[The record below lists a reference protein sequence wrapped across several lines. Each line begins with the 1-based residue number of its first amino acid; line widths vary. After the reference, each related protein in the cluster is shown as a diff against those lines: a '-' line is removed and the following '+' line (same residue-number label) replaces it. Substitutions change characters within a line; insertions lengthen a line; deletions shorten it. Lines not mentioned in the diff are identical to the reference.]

1 MIDLAFPGN
10 RIRHY
15 MRTTGRSGK
24 WIQQQHYIALIYDVY
39 NDQDLYMIDFFKS
52 RNDEVMLAWCKNM
65 WGPPRPGG
73 EWWQEGF
80 SSLRLMVRG
89 QERIMH
95 WQMTWE

>member
-1 MIDLAFPGN
+1 MIDLAFPGT

-24 WIQQQHYIALIYDVY
+24 WIQQQHYIALIHDVY
-39 NDQDLYMIDFFKS
+39 NDQDIFMIDFFKS

-65 WGPPRPGG
+65 WGPPVVG
-73 EWWQEGF
+73 ETWWRDAVDH
-80 SSLRLMVRG
+80 LRLMVRG

-95 WQMTWE
+95 WKMTWE

>member
-1 MIDLAFPGN
+1 MIDLAFPGT

-24 WIQQQHYIALIYDVY
+24 WIQQQHYIALIYSVY
-39 NDQDLYMIDFFKS
+39 NNPDLYMIDFFKS

-65 WGPPRPGG
+65 WGPPQPGG

-80 SSLRLMVRG
+80 GSLRIMVRG